1 MHSRHC
7 NQKTIKGIQ
16 KQKQA
21 NETKM
26 DYVFVSLNQNYNVA
40 EDIISR
46 KDLWQKAEQT
56 FCKI

>member
-1 MHSRHC
+1 
-7 NQKTIKGIQ
+7 
-16 KQKQA
+16 
-21 NETKM
+21 M

-56 FCKI
+56 FHEIQSDEDWR

>member
-46 KDLWQKAEQT
+46 KDL
-56 FCKI
+56 